1 MEKSIVINSFQWG
14 LSNTKTVGQ
23 TGSFYDSKSID
34 YRKNPEYVTLNRLV
48 SEQSTF
54 YTGASAKPNVIALTN
69 YSWWW
74 TVATETNLFCQDW
87 RVYEQS
93 TGEIYY
99 WDGWAILNVANL
111 NGYNYMLCATKIERF
126 VNAVRSNVLATNTF
140 ASGWTGANWT
150 TGTHTAWATT
160 AYTQSSPI
168 VTVTGERY
176 HIIVDVTS
184 QSAWTCTVTIWGTT
198 SSNLAVWRND
208 IYLVTANTNGISFT
222 PSSDSTI
229 VLSYVRVDRVSTL
242 ASPDG
247 LWVDNSYKSL
257 TTTGVTK
264 RPYIN
269 FFWDLIFGNGSSV
282 ARLNKDETLIEYSA
296 SVENPVIGWLDGT
309 VYAITQIATNIY
321 VWCNNWGTTNIY
333 LWDGVS
339 TRPSQKL
346 TIADRPIINVA
357 LLSNQHYWWSQKWV
371 KSQKFVHIGENISNQ
386 VVVKSDIPHDPTS
399 SNNYEQDRLALYG
412 EQTNAIETFGD
423 YIFLPWYGKIYSFG
437 SYYPWISKS
446 LNKEFTYDGGECTA
460 MLTPTN
466 YASNWTPTV
475 ADYYM
480 LVTYENNNVTLAR
493 PGSYYLGIIDF
504 REWNGSYASTG
515 YIDTM
520 EYSEGNIWVPK
531 NLKKLLVPIELIN
544 ANCSI
549 KVYTNVDQAW
559 FTLQKMLTTS
569 DYWTGF
575 TVAEIPVSIKWHT
588 LQVRYELITTSS
600 TYSPR
605 LYVWQNIVSDITE
618 LNKSSTY
625 GR

>member
-23 TGSFYDSKSID
+23 TGSFYDSKAID
-34 YRKNPEYVTLNRLV
+34 YRKNPEYVSLNRLV

-54 YTGASAKPNVIALTN
+54 YTWTNAKPNVIALTN

-74 TVATETNLFCQDW
+74 TVASETNLFCQDW
-87 RVYEQS
+87 RVYEQA

-99 WDGWAILNVANL
+99 WDGGAILNLANL
-111 NGYNYMLCATKIERF
+111 NGYNYMLCETKIERF

-140 ASGWTGANWT
+140 ASGWTGTNWT
-150 TGTHTAWATT
+150 TGTHTAWSTV

-208 IYLVTANTNGISFT
+208 IYLVTANTNGVSFT
-222 PSSDSTI
+222 PSNDSTI

-257 TTTGVTK
+257 TTTWVTK

-269 FFWDLIFGNGSSV
+269 FFWDLIFGNGSGV
-282 ARLNKDETLIEYSA
+282 ARLNKDETLIEYSTT
-296 SVENPVIGWLDGT
+296 VENPVIGWLDWT

-371 KSQKFVHIGENISNQ
+371 QSQKFVHIGENLQNQ
-386 VVVKSDIPHDPTS
+386 VVVKSDIPRDPTS
-399 SNNYEQDRLALYG
+399 ANNYEQDRLALYW

-437 SYYPWISKS
+437 SYYPGISKS

-460 MLTPTN
+460 MLTSTN

-480 LVTYENNNVTLAR
+480 LVTYKNNNITLAR
-493 PGSYYLGIIDF
+493 PGTYYLGIIDF
-504 REWNGSYASTG
+504 REWNGSYATTG
-515 YIDTM
+515 YVDTM

-531 NLKKLLVPIELIN
+531 NLKKFLVPIELVN
-544 ANCSI
+544 SNCSI
-549 KVYTNVDQAW
+549 KVYTNVDQAG
-559 FTLQKMLTTS
+559 FTLQKTLTTT

-575 TVAEIPVSIKWHT
+575 TVAEFTVSIKWHT

-618 LNKSSTY
+618 LNKSSSY

>member
-23 TGSFYDSKSID
+23 TGSFYDSKVID
-34 YRKNPEYVTLNRLV
+34 YRKNPEYVSLNRLV
-48 SEQSTF
+48 SEQSFST
-54 YTGASAKPNVIALTN
+54 TSKPNVIAITN
-69 YSWWW
+69 YTWSP
-74 TVATETNLFCQDW
+74 TLLNEVNLFCEDW
-87 RVYEQS
+87 RVYEQA

-99 WDGWAILNVANL
+99 WDGWAIYNLANL

-140 ASGWTGANWT
+140 ASGWTGTNWSAWV
-150 TGTHTAWATT
+150 HTAWSTV

-184 QSAWTCTVTIWGTT
+184 QSAGTCTVTIWGTT
-198 SSNLAVWRND
+198 SSNLTVWRND
-208 IYLVTANTNGISFT
+208 IYLVTVNTNGISFT
-222 PSSDSTI
+222 PSSTSTI
-229 VLSYVRVDRVSTL
+229 ILSYVRVDRVSTL

-257 TTTGVTK
+257 TTTWVTK
-264 RPYIN
+264 RPFIN
-269 FFWDLIFGNGSSV
+269 YYWDLIFGNGSSV
-282 ARLNKDETLIEYSA
+282 ARLNKDETLMEYST
-296 SVENPVIGWLDGT
+296 SVEYPVIWWLDGT

-321 VWCNNWGTTNIY
+321 VWCNNWGATTIY
-333 LWDGVS
+333 IWDGVS

-371 KSQKFVHIGENISNQ
+371 QSQKFVHIGENLSNQ
-386 VVVKSDIPHDPTS
+386 VVVKSDIPRDPTS
-399 SNNYEQDRLALYG
+399 VNNYEQDRLALYG

-437 SYYPWISKS
+437 SYYPGISKS
-446 LNKEFTYDGGECTA
+446 FNKEFTYNWGECTA
-460 MLTPTN
+460 MLTT
-466 YASNWTPTV
+466 SNPGTGYSSLVT
-475 ADYYM
+475 DYYM
-480 LVTYENNNVTLAR
+480 LVTYQRSSN
-493 PGSYYLGIIDF
+493 YYLGIIDF

-515 YIDTM
+515 YVDTM
-520 EYSEGNIWVPK
+520 EYSEGNIGVPK
-531 NLKKLLVPIELIN
+531 NLKKLLVPIELVN

-549 KVYTNVDQAW
+549 KVYTNVDQAG
-559 FTLQKMLTTS
+559 FTLQKTLTTT

-575 TVAEIPVSIKWHT
+575 TVAEFPVSIKWHT

-618 LNKSSTY
+618 LNKSSSY

>member
-184 QSAWTCTVTIWGTT
+184 QSVWTCTVTIWGTT

-549 KVYTNVDQAW
+549 KVYTNVDQAG
-559 FTLQKMLTTS
+559 FTLQKTLTTS

-575 TVAEIPVSIKWHT
+575 IVAEIPVSIKWHT